1 MIAIPLPK
9 DFEIPRVLQKSKGKS
24 SVKSE
29 IGRLNISSFF
39 LIVLFHSRESL
50 GSVFQQQENSPSSEK
65 NHSKTSE
72 IPPKKRFKN
81 EQNETLHAS
90 ENGQD
95 MALNFAA
102 RVITA
107 RAQWIQHQML
117 QQKMTEQS
125 KLSQMLQIAQFQAY
139 LALIKANKT
148 ETSDII
154 DDEESK

>member
-1 MIAIPLPK
+1 M
-9 DFEIPRVLQKSKGKS
+9 
-24 SVKSE
+24 
-29 IGRLNISSFF
+29 
-39 LIVLFHSRESL
+39 

-65 NHSKTSE
+65 NPSKTSE

-139 LALIKANKT
+139 LALMKANKT

>member
-90 ENGQD
+90 ETGQD

>member
-1 MIAIPLPK
+1 M
-9 DFEIPRVLQKSKGKS
+9 
-24 SVKSE
+24 
-29 IGRLNISSFF
+29 
-39 LIVLFHSRESL
+39 
-50 GSVFQQQENSPSSEK
+50 GSVFQQQENSTSSNIK
-65 NHSKTSE
+65 SPSKTSE
-72 IPPKKRFKN
+72 IPPQKRFKIDD
-81 EQNETLHAS
+81 NETLHAA
-90 ENGQD
+90 ENGSSD

-139 LALIKANKT
+139 LALMKANKT
-148 ETSDII
+148 ENSDII